1 MPFLCGAVAG
11 LGFGKGF
18 RDAFEQVALVS
29 FDLQEVFAAF
39 FYDGAGGFV
48 LVMQRVCRNG
58 FSVERRQL
66 FE

>member
-1 MPFLCGAVAG
+1 MSFLRGAVAG
-11 LGFGKGF
+11 FGFGKGF
-18 RDAFEQVALVS
+18 FDGLEQAALVA

-48 LVMQRVCRNG
+48 LVVEGVGRDG
-58 FSVERRQL
+58 FAVERREL

>member
-11 LGFGKGF
+11 FGFGKGF
-18 RDAFEQVALVS
+18 RDAFEQVALVA

-48 LVMQRVCRNG
+48 LVVEGVGRDG
-58 FSVERRQL
+58 FGVERRQL
-66 FE
+66 IE